1 MNTTDRST
9 YLWYSLNNNGHTDL
23 PTYRHITESYILTHT
38 IRLYNIKNDLSPQ
51 TPQTTDC
58 CYVGAAA
65 LVHFRLGRPSPPAG
79 GFNRYQTKSDVSD
92 KMRRIRQNT
101 VQALY
106 DIKQH
111 QTSRNEID
119 QKYRIGTE

>member
-1 MNTTDRST
+1 MEARSYGT
-9 YLWYSLNNNGHTDL
+9 HSIIMVILIYQHTATL
-23 PTYRHITESYILTHT
+23 QSCILTHT

-79 GFNRYQTKSDVSD
+79 GFNKYQTKSDVSD
-92 KMRRIRQNT
+92 KMRCIRQNT

-106 DIKQH
+106 DI
-111 QTSRNEID
+111 NPL
-119 QKYRIGTE
+119 

>member
-1 MNTTDRST
+1 MVILIYQT
-9 YLWYSLNNNGHTDL
+9 H
-23 PTYRHITESYILTHT
+23 RHITESYILTHT

-79 GFNRYQTKSDVSD
+79 ALIGIRRNQTYQTK
-92 KMRRIRQNT
+92 
-101 VQALY
+101 
-106 DIKQH
+106 
-111 QTSRNEID
+111 
-119 QKYRIGTE
+119 